1 MINIKFY
8 WIGNDLYKVCRKG
21 LLFYGVEV
29 RREKEVWGRWYINF
43 YFSFLIF
50 ERKLG
55 VFLIVFSLVVV
66 SYCMVKFKKEDVLKC
81 K

>member
-1 MINIKFY
+1 MINIKFH

-21 LLFYGVEV
+21 LLSHGVEV
-29 RREKEVWGRWYINF
+29 RREKEVWGRWYINP
-43 YFSFLIF
+43 YFSSLIF

-55 VFLIVFSLVVV
+55 ALLIVLSLAVV
-66 SYCMVKFKKEDVLKC
+66 SHCMVKPKKEDVLKC